1 MRAPIRHGRPGTE
14 GFILVGVVTFMLAL
28 TILGLSLF
36 ALSGYEAQFFQQS
49 VSHEQSFQNAESGA
63 ELVKALLTVSPQ
75 RLENANLA
83 IGQAGVTRAIA
94 YQWRSPL
101 PNDTTSVGPV
111 RWDSTIVIAVT
122 ARSSGT
128 ERTLQARYVPVPGE
142 NPYKRLVTAG
152 LGLQVNTENGT
163 APQVLELRGGVWQP
177 VHSSA
182 DTAWT
187 TLVNWATGRPVRT
200 LDPPLP
206 RANAFVDSRL
216 PSASAPS
223 GWSDGSSLDRLTLTA
238 SGGVPRFFRSP
249 PSPHHAHERAEFDD
263 YTFYTDSDLR
273 ITVGGTAVWVVPQ
286 GACFRRDVT
295 VVSNGS
301 PATLVIVAKP
311 NLRDPGYEN
320 RGLWFQGGLTV
331 TDNNVRVFLVSE
343 GDIGVTHRH
352 NSSINQDVNAL
363 SIVAAGDV
371 ELGGPTSGYRFR
383 LSYAPSAMDA
393 LADQLIAQGALPP
406 LTAGT
411 GTSYVVARSSWVET
425 TPR

>member
-1 MRAPIRHGRPGTE
+1 MRAPVRHQGPGAE

-36 ALSGYEAQFFQQS
+36 ALSGYEAQFFRQS
-49 VSHEQSFQNAESGA
+49 ASREQSFQNAESGT
-63 ELVKALLTVSPQ
+63 ELVKALLTVAPQ

-83 IGQAGVTRAIA
+83 IGQAGVTAAIA

-122 ARSSGT
+122 ARSGES
-128 ERTLQARYVPVPGE
+128 ERTLQARYVPVPSD
-142 NPYKRLVTAG
+142 NPYKRLIAAG
-152 LGLQVNTENGT
+152 SAVRVNTENGS
-163 APQVLELRGGVWQP
+163 APQLLEFRGGVWQP
-177 VHSSA
+177 VRSSA

-187 TLVNWATGRPVRT
+187 VNVNWATGRPVQPT
-200 LDPPLP
+200 DPPLP
-206 RANAFVDSRL
+206 RANAFVDSKL

-223 GWSDGSSLDRLTLTA
+223 GWNDGSSTDRLTLTA
-238 SGGVPRFFRSP
+238 SGGVRFFRSP
-249 PSPHHAHERAEFDD
+249 PSPHHAHERSEFDQ
-263 YTFYTDSDLR
+263 YTFYTDNDLR

-311 NLRDPGYEN
+311 NQRDPGYEN

-331 TDNNVRVFLVSE
+331 TDNNMRVYLVSE
-343 GDIGVTHRH
+343 GDIALTHTH
-352 NSSINQDVNAL
+352 DSSTSQDVNAL
-363 SIVAAGDV
+363 SIVAAGVV
-371 ELGGPTSGYRFR
+371 ELGGPVSGYRFR
-383 LSYAPSAMDA
+383 LSYAPTAMDA

-406 LTAGT
+406 LTAGI